1 MKTRSCGIFSW
12 LIQFDTFL
20 FTLQTTTVPLLL
32 MQCNAGGEH
41 CAISL
46 FDESRGLVE

>member
-1 MKTRSCGIFSW
+1 MKIRSCAIFRW
-12 LIQFDTFL
+12 LIQFDTF
-20 FTLQTTTVPLLL
+20 FFFCTVHLLL

-46 FDESRGLVE
+46 FNESRGLVG

>member
-1 MKTRSCGIFSW
+1 MKIRSCAIFRC
-12 LIQFDTFL
+12 LIQFDTFF
-20 FTLQTTTVPLLL
+20 FTLQTTTVSLLL

-46 FDESRGLVE
+46 FDESRGLVG

>member
-1 MKTRSCGIFSW
+1 MKIRSCAIFRC
-12 LIQFDTFL
+12 LIQFDTF
-20 FTLQTTTVPLLL
+20 FFYTVPLLL

-46 FDESRGLVE
+46 FDESRGLVG